1 MTLPSLTGPLTG
13 MHDGLLTSVAVSE
26 GEAVLG
32 LTHVDGRQFNL
43 TLTGVEALS
52 MNDFREG
59 NIILE
64 LQVAT
69 GSDFEGVGLSPGDVR
84 ATLEVLFTR
93 PHSEAAQKYHDDYDA
108 SLERQ
113 VERLEKGEMR
123 LVILDPAY
131 GAELVAYC
139 ASVEL
144 LDVAPPA

>member
-1 MTLPSLTGPLTG
+1 MLPSLTGPLTG
-13 MHDGLLTSVAVSE
+13 LHDGLLTSVAVSE
-26 GEAVLG
+26 GAAVLG
-32 LTHVDGRQFNL
+32 LTHVDGRRFNL

-69 GSDFEGVGLSPGDVR
+69 GSDFEDVGLSPGDVR

-93 PHSEAAQKYHDDYDA
+93 PHPEAARKYHDDYEA
-108 SLERQ
+108 ALERQ
-113 VERLEKGEMR
+113 MQRLEQGEMR

-131 GAELVAYC
+131 GADFVAYC
-139 ASVEL
+139 ASAEL
-144 LDVAPPA
+144 VAVAAPA